1 MDDDETTI
9 MVGHPTL
16 RVSPEDSDSL
26 RDAHADLIRDRIAQA
41 NDSIARIG
49 MGSYQWRLF
58 LLCGCGWFAD
68 NMWLQGVSVVI
79 PSVRAQFG
87 LSEAEMGV
95 GSSFTFLG
103 MMIGGGFWGIMS
115 DVIGRKPAFT
125 LTLLITTFFGFYASF
140 ATTFPQFYW
149 RLFWLGTGVGGNL
162 PVDGSLFLEFV
173 PASHQHLM
181 TLLSLFWP
189 LGQIFT
195 AAVAWKVLPG
205 ASCTLLGDAPCDI
218 NTENWGWRF
227 TLRVLAGVTFA
238 MVLGRVL
245 CVRMLESPKF
255 LLSVG
260 KVKRAEEVLVELA
273 RTNGWTGNM
282 DDLNLR
288 HSCASSESGR
298 EHGLER
304 ATGTTASAGLRSG
317 TESVA
322 DDDALLTGFN
332 SASSASARSRMSSE
346 SGSER
351 PRSLSPLRRA
361 LSPLRPNNSLKLRGN
376 VMMAEWWENVQV
388 GWNLLL
394 LLFEEGVTRRTTILI
409 LAIWS
414 LISLGYTMF
423 NGFLPIFLAANPD
436 ASAPPISVD
445 ETFRNYFILALM
457 GIPGSV
463 AGMFLIDTTWGRRG
477 TMAISTFGTAFALY
491 LFTFSRTETF
501 QLVCGSIVS
510 LLQNMMYG
518 VLYTY
523 TPEVFES
530 RVRGTAS
537 GAASV
542 VSRVFGCMA
551 PLLTGWLLGVSV
563 ALPLVI
569 ASGFLFLAGVCMVL
583 LPVETRGRDVL

>member
-1 MDDDETTI
+1 

-16 RVSPEDSDSL
+16 RVPSDDDSDSL

-205 ASCTLLGDAPCDI
+205 ASCTSFGDVPCDI

-227 TLRVLAGVTFA
+227 TLRVLAGVTLA

-273 RTNGWTGNM
+273 RTNGWTGNTEE
-282 DDLNLR
+282 LNLR

-298 EHGLER
+298 EH
-304 ATGTTASAGLRSG
+304 
-317 TESVA
+317 
-322 DDDALLTGFN
+322 
-332 SASSASARSRMSSE
+332 
-346 SGSER
+346 
-351 PRSLSPLRRA
+351 
-361 LSPLRPNNSLKLRGN
+361 
-376 VMMAEWWENVQV
+376 V

-436 ASAPPISVD
+436 STAPPISVD

-569 ASGFLFLAGVCMVL
+569 ASGFLFLAGICMVL